1 MQALKALVTRLL
13 REAADKIDSGNC
25 ELSESEAMDIMAVL
39 SHQAM
44 SKAQVCKYLNTS
56 SSNFGAMIR
65 AKQMPKGRKV
75 TGYNEL
81 RWYRDEI
88 DDCIKKM
95 EEGKITLQK

>member
-1 MQALKALVTRLL
+1 MFEFRDLIVKYM
-13 REAADKIDSGNC
+13 REVADKIDSGNC

-88 DDCIKKM
+88 DDCINKM
-95 EEGKITLQK
+95 EEGKITL